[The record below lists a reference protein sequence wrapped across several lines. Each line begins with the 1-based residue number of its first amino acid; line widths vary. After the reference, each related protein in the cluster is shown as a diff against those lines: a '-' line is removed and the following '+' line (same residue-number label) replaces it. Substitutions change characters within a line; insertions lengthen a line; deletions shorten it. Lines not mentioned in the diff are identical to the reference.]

1 MNEGETKMAQII
13 KSERVILSGKETQA
27 FELIVSVLDS
37 ILRETECPELDRIS
51 NDAITE
57 INNFLEYVDFS

>member
-1 MNEGETKMAQII
+1 MAQII
-13 KSERVILSGKETQA
+13 KSERVILSPKEAQA
-27 FELIVSVLDS
+27 FDLIIIVLDS